1 MKNIILIAIIILT
14 FFISCRKSTLKIT
27 EPGPSFFLDKMKG
40 GDYTNG
46 DGKDSFKVSDD
57 GKNITIGSGSNTTNY
72 TFESN
77 IMGIGGMYQDKSNS
91 SNYIGV
97 FPFGDSMH
105 TVSMSKEQKEA
116 VTKIIDVVGE
126 TDSLKVVTEILS
138 KGNGGKL
145 DANSITQNLDDKKK
159 EEVKKIIEESG
170 LNDKNKFKDY
180 KEYKKT

>member
-57 GKNITIGSGSNTTNY
+57 GKNITIGSGSNTNNY
-72 TFESN
+72 TFESD
-77 IMGIGGMYQDKSNS
+77 IMGIGGIYQDANS
-91 SNYIGV
+91 SNYVGVVPIG
-97 FPFGDSMH
+97 GSMY
-105 TVSMSKEQKEA
+105 TVTMGKEQKEA
-116 VTKIIDVVGE
+116 VTKIIDVVGKE
-126 TDSLKVVTEILS
+126 NSLNVIKELS
-138 KGNGGKL
+138 NGNGGKL
-145 DANSITQNLDDKKK
+145 DTEAITKNLDAEKKAK
-159 EEVKKIIEESG
+159 VEDIIKQYG
-170 LNDKNKFKDY
+170 LNDKDKFGDY

>member
-57 GKNITIGSGSNTTNY
+57 GKNITIGSGSNTNNY
-72 TFESN
+72 TFESD
-77 IMGIGGMYQDKSNS
+77 IMGIGGIYQDTNS

-97 FPFGDSMH
+97 FPIGGSMH
-105 TVSMSKEQKEA
+105 TVSMGKEQKEA
-116 VTKIIDVVGE
+116 VTKIIDVVGKE
-126 TDSLKVVTEILS
+126 NSLNVIKELS
-138 KGNGGKL
+138 NGNGGKL
-145 DANSITQNLDDKKK
+145 DADSITQNLDDKKK
-159 EEVKKIIEESG
+159 AEVKKIIEESG

>member
-27 EPGPSFFLDKMKG
+27 EPEPSFFLGKMKG

-57 GKNITIGSGSNTTNY
+57 GKNITIGSGNNTNNY
-72 TFESN
+72 TFESD
-77 IMGIGGMYQDKSNS
+77 IMGIGGIYQDTNS

-97 FPFGDSMH
+97 FPFGGSMH

-126 TDSLKVVTEILS
+126 ADSLKVVTEMLS

-145 DANSITQNLDDKKK
+145 DADSITQNLDDKKK
-159 EEVKKIIEESG
+159 AEVKKIIEDSG

>member
-46 DGKDSFKVSDD
+46 DGKDSFKVSND
-57 GKNITIGSGSNTTNY
+57 GKNITIGSGSNTTNNY
-72 TFESN
+72 TFESD
-77 IMGIGGMYQDKSNS
+77 IMGIGGIYQDTNS

-116 VTKIIDVVGE
+116 LTKIIDVVGE
-126 TDSLKVVTEILS
+126 ADSLKVVTEILS

-145 DANSITQNLDDKKK
+145 DTEAITKNLDANKKA
-159 EEVKKIIEESG
+159 EVETIING
-170 LNDKNKFKDY
+170 LNGKNFGKYEKY
-180 KEYKKT
+180 EKT

>member
-27 EPGPSFFLDKMKG
+27 EPEPSFFLDKMKT

-46 DGKDSFKVSDD
+46 NDSFKVSND
-57 GKNITIGSGSNTTNY
+57 GKNITIGSGSNTNNY
-72 TFESN
+72 TFESD
-77 IMGIGGMYQDKSNS
+77 IMGIGGIYQDANS

-97 FPFGDSMH
+97 VPIGGSMY
-105 TVSMSKEQKEA
+105 TVTMGKKEKEA

-126 TDSLKVVTEILS
+126 ADSLKVVTEILS
-138 KGNGGKL
+138 NGNGGKL
-145 DANSITQNLDDKKK
+145 DTDSITQNLNPEKKAK
-159 EEVKKIIEESG
+159 VEDIIKQYG
-170 LNDKNKFKDY
+170 LDKNKFKDY

>member
-57 GKNITIGSGSNTTNY
+57 GKNITIGSNNY
-72 TFESN
+72 TFESD
-77 IMGIGGMYQDKSNS
+77 IMGIGGIYQDTNS
-91 SNYIGV
+91 SNYVGV
-97 FPFGDSMH
+97 FPIGGSMH
-105 TVSMSKEQKEA
+105 TVTMGKKEKEA
-116 VTKIIDVVGE
+116 VTKIIDVVGKE
-126 TDSLKVVTEILS
+126 NSLNVIKELS
-138 KGNGGKL
+138 NGNGGKL
-145 DANSITQNLDDKKK
+145 DTEAITKNLDDKKK
-159 EEVKKIIEESG
+159 EEVEKIIKDSG
-170 LNDKNKFKDY
+170 LDKNKFGDY

>member
-46 DGKDSFKVSDD
+46 DGNDSFKVSDD
-57 GKNITIGSGSNTTNY
+57 GKNITIGSGSNTNNY
-72 TFESN
+72 TFESD
-77 IMGIGGMYQDKSNS
+77 IMGIGGIYQDTNS

-97 FPFGDSMH
+97 FPIGGSMH
-105 TVSMSKEQKEA
+105 TVSMSKNEKEA
-116 VTKIIDVVGE
+116 VTKIIDVVGKE
-126 TDSLKVVTEILS
+126 NSLKVIEGLS
-138 KGNGGKL
+138 KVNGGKL
-145 DANSITQNLDDKKK
+145 DADSITQNLDDKKK
-159 EEVKKIIEESG
+159 AKVEDIIKQYG
-170 LNDKNKFKDY
+170 LNDKDKFGDY

>member
-57 GKNITIGSGSNTTNY
+57 GKNITIGSNNY
-72 TFESN
+72 TFESD
-77 IMGIGGMYQDKSNS
+77 IMGIGGIYQDTNS
-91 SNYIGV
+91 SNYVGV
-97 FPFGDSMH
+97 FPIGGSMH
-105 TVSMSKEQKEA
+105 TVSMGKNEKEA
-116 VTKIIDVVGE
+116 VTKIIDVVGKE
-126 TDSLKVVTEILS
+126 NSLNVIKELS
-138 KGNGGKL
+138 NGNGGKL
-145 DANSITQNLDDKKK
+145 DTEAITKNLDDKKK
-159 EEVKKIIEESG
+159 AEVKKIIENSG

>member
-46 DGKDSFKVSDD
+46 NDSFKVSDD
-57 GKNITIGSGSNTTNY
+57 GKNITIGSGNNTNNY
-72 TFESN
+72 TFESD
-77 IMGIGGMYQDKSNS
+77 IMGIGGIYKDANS
-91 SNYIGV
+91 SSYVAVVPG
-97 FPFGDSMH
+97 GDSMY
-105 TVSMSKEQKEA
+105 TVTMDKNEKEA
-116 VTKIIDVVGE
+116 VTKIIDVVGKE
-126 TDSLKVVTEILS
+126 NSGPVIQEIL
-138 KGNGGKL
+138 KNNGKL

-159 EEVKKIIEESG
+159 AEVEKIIKDSG
-170 LNDKNKFKDY
+170 LDKNKFGDY

>member
-46 DGKDSFKVSDD
+46 DGNDSFKVSDD
-57 GKNITIGSGSNTTNY
+57 GKNITIGSNNY
-72 TFESN
+72 TFESD
-77 IMGIGGMYQDKSNS
+77 IMGIGGIYQGNNS

-105 TVSMSKEQKEA
+105 TVSMNKNEKEA
-116 VTKIIDVVGE
+116 VTKIIDVVGKE
-126 TDSLKVVTEILS
+126 DSLNVIKELS
-138 KGNGGKL
+138 NGNGGKL
-145 DANSITQNLDDKKK
+145 DADSITQNLNPEKKAAV
-159 EEVKKIIEESG
+159 EKIIKDFG
-170 LNDKNKFKDY
+170 LDKNKFGDY

>member
-27 EPGPSFFLDKMKG
+27 EPEDSFFLDKMKG
-40 GDYTNG
+40 GNYTNG
-46 DGKDSFKVSDD
+46 TNSFEVKNGGNTVNINGKD
-57 GKNITIGSGSNTTNY
+57 Y
-72 TFESN
+72 TFESD
-77 IMGIGGMYQDKSNS
+77 IMGIGGIYQDTNS

-97 FPFGDSMH
+97 VPIGGSMH
-105 TVSMSKEQKEA
+105 TVSMGKKEKEA
-116 VTKIIDVVGE
+116 VTKIMDIVGE
-126 TDSLKVVTEILS
+126 ADSLKVVTEILS

-145 DANSITQNLDDKKK
+145 DADSITQNLDDKKK
-159 EEVKKIIEESG
+159 AEVKKIIEESG

>member
-57 GKNITIGSGSNTTNY
+57 GKNITISSGSNTNNY
-72 TFESN
+72 TFESD
-77 IMGIGGMYQDKSNS
+77 IMGIGGIYQDTNS

-105 TVSMSKEQKEA
+105 TVTMSKDEKDALNEIVQA
-116 VTKIIDVVGE
+116 VGGE
-126 TDSLKVVTEILS
+126 NSAAVIQAILTND
-138 KGNGGKL
+138 KKL
-145 DANSITQNLDDKKK
+145 DADSITKNFPDKKN
-159 EEVKKIIEESG
+159 EVENIIKKHKLDG
-170 LNDKNKFKDY
+170 KNKFGDY

>member
-27 EPGPSFFLDKMKG
+27 EPEPSFFLDKMKG

-46 DGKDSFKVSDD
+46 NDSFEVSND
-57 GKNITIGSGSNTTNY
+57 GKNITIGSGNNTNNY
-72 TFESN
+72 TFESD
-77 IMGIGGMYQDKSNS
+77 IMGIGGIYQDTNS

-97 FPFGDSMH
+97 FPIGDSMH

-126 TDSLKVVTEILS
+126 ADSLKVVKDILS
-138 KGNGGKL
+138 NGGKL
-145 DANSITQNLDDKKK
+145 DANSITQNLDAKKK
-159 EEVKKIIEESG
+159 AEVEGIING
-170 LNDKNKFKDY
+170 LNGKNFGKYEKY
-180 KEYKKT
+180 EKT

>member
-57 GKNITIGSGSNTTNY
+57 GKNITIGSGSNTNNY
-72 TFESN
+72 TFESD
-77 IMGIGGMYQDKSNS
+77 IMGIGGIYQDTNS

-97 FPFGDSMH
+97 VPIGGSMY
-105 TVSMSKEQKEA
+105 TVSMGKNEKEA
-116 VTKIIDVVGE
+116 LTKIIDVVGKE
-126 TDSLKVVTEILS
+126 DSLKVVTEILS

-145 DANSITQNLDDKKK
+145 DADSITQNLNPEKKA
-159 EEVKKIIEESG
+159 EVEDIIKQYG
-170 LNDKNKFKDY
+170 LDKNKFGDY

>member
-46 DGKDSFKVSDD
+46 DGNDSFKVSDD
-57 GKNITIGSGSNTTNY
+57 GKNITIGSGSNTTNNY
-72 TFESN
+72 TFESD
-77 IMGIGGMYQDKSNS
+77 IMGIGGIYQGNNS

-105 TVSMSKEQKEA
+105 TVSMGKEQKEA

-126 TDSLKVVTEILS
+126 ADSLKVVTEILS
-138 KGNGGKL
+138 NGNGGKL
-145 DANSITQNLDDKKK
+145 DTEAITKNLDDKKK
-159 EEVKKIIEESG
+159 AEVKKIIENSG
-170 LNDKNKFKDY
+170 LDKNKFKDY
-180 KEYKKT
+180 KVYKKT

>member
-27 EPGPSFFLDKMKG
+27 EPEPSFFLDKMKG

-46 DGKDSFKVSDD
+46 DGNDSFNVSN
-57 GKNITIGSGSNTTNY
+57 GGNNITIGNGSNTTNY
-72 TFESN
+72 TFESD
-77 IMGIGGMYQDKSNS
+77 IMGIGGIYKDANS
-91 SNYIGV
+91 SNYVGV
-97 FPFGDSMH
+97 FPIGDSMH

-126 TDSLKVVTEILS
+126 ADSLKVVTEILS
-138 KGNGGKL
+138 NGNGGKL
-145 DANSITQNLDDKKK
+145 DTEAITKNLDDKKK
-159 EEVKKIIEESG
+159 AEVKKIIEESG

-180 KEYKKT
+180 KKYKKT

>member
-57 GKNITIGSGSNTTNY
+57 GKNITIGSNNY
-72 TFESN
+72 TFESD
-77 IMGIGGMYQDKSNS
+77 IMGIGGIYQDANS
-91 SNYIGV
+91 SNYVGV
-97 FPFGDSMH
+97 VPVGDSMY
-105 TVSMSKEQKEA
+105 TVTMGKKEKEA
-116 VTKIIDVVGE
+116 VTKIIDVVGKE
-126 TDSLKVVTEILS
+126 DSLNVIKELS
-138 KGNGGKL
+138 NGNGGKL
-145 DANSITQNLDDKKK
+145 DTEAITKNLDDKKK
-159 EEVKKIIEESG
+159 AEVKKIIEDSG
-170 LNDKNKFKDY
+170 LDKNKFGDY